1 MAIPLLQAVS
11 AGISAFNAVN
21 TVTSALNRDNSS
33 ATAAAGSST
42 ASATPGR
49 ISAAEQEDRFLRLL
63 VTQMRNQDPLNPVD
77 SADFAV
83 QLATFSG
90 VEQQVRTNDLLG
102 DLGTRIA
109 TLGLGQLSGWIG
121 MEAQAQGPVEFR
133 GQPVTLGVQVD
144 PRADA
149 AELVVTDMQGIIVQ
163 RLPVPARSGPVVW
176 PGLDPAGLPLPQGT
190 YRISAHSLLS
200 GDPIARQDVVVHG
213 RIAEARL
220 DSGETMLVLESGQTV
235 PANRIVGLRPGAQ

>member
-1 MAIPLLQAVS
+1 MD
-11 AGISAFNAVN
+11 
-21 TVTSALNRDNSS
+21 TTSMMQSP
-33 ATAAAGSST
+33 AAGT
-42 ASATPGR
+42 AGLPVRTGTPQQ
-49 ISAAEQEDRFLRLL
+49 SAAVLSSDFETFLKMLT
-63 VTQMRNQDPLNPVD
+63 TQMRNQDPLNPVD